1 MVQGIKN
8 VIFDFGGIIVDLN
21 KQATIDAFKDLGFDA
36 TPYIGKY
43 VQGGFFSE
51 LENGNIS
58 VEEFCKQVREG
69 MRLDC
74 SDNAIKRAWSSML
87 IEIPTRRLQFIR
99 SLATRYDV
107 YLLSNTNE
115 IHWDYACKELLAS
128 SDIKMYEPF
137 KKIYLS
143 HELHLSKPD
152 LRIFNY
158 VLDDAGL
165 EAGETLFVDD
175 SKDNCDAASEVGITT
190 FHSVKSEDW
199 MRIFDKE

>member
-1 MVQGIKN
+1 MIQGIKN

-36 TPYIGKY
+36 IPYIGRY

-58 VEEFCKQVREG
+58 VEEFCKQVREE

-74 SDNAIKRAWSSML
+74 SDNAIKRAWSCML

-107 YLLSNTNE
+107 YMLSNTNE

-175 SKDNCDAASEVGITT
+175 SKDNCDAASEVGIKT

>member
-1 MVQGIKN
+1 
-8 VIFDFGGIIVDLN
+8 
-21 KQATIDAFKDLGFDA
+21 
-36 TPYIGKY
+36 
-43 VQGGFFSE
+43 
-51 LENGNIS
+51 
-58 VEEFCKQVREG
+58 
-69 MRLDC
+69 
-74 SDNAIKRAWSSML
+74 ML

-115 IHWDYACKELLAS
+115 IHWDYACKELLAF

-158 VLDDAGL
+158 VMDDAGL
-165 EAGETLFVDD
+165 EACETLFVDD
-175 SKDNCDAASEVGITT
+175 SKDNCDAASEGGIKT

>member
-1 MVQGIKN
+1 MIQGIKN

-36 TPYIGKY
+36 TPYIGRY

-58 VEEFCKQVREG
+58 VEEFCKQVREE

-128 SDIKMYEPF
+128 SDIKMSEPF

-175 SKDNCDAASEVGITT
+175 SKDNCDAASEVGIKT